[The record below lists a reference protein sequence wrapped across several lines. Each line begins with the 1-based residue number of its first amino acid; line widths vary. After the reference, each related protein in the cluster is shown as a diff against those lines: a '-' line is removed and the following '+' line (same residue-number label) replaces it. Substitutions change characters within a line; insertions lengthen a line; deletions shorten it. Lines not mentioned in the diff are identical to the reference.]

1 MCNGEGGGGGK
12 GVIITGIGSSKRSKK
27 IGDNISRIFHKK
39 LGRKK
44 YKMGKGLQSA
54 KKRIIK

>member
-1 MCNGEGGGGGK
+1 MGRGVGGK

-39 LGRKK
+39 LGRKE
-44 YKMGKGLQSA
+44 YKMGKGLQLA